1 MKIRTILAYTHLLN
15 FLIGILATSYVL
27 NLFWSFLETWQIAL
41 YIYYFVLGSCGV
53 AIALWIAKDGKHI
66 ERCAVE
72 IQDLERRI
80 LDLERKID
88 QIKKNAPEKL

>member
-15 FLIGILATSYVL
+15 FLIGIFATSYIL
-27 NLFWSFLETWQIAL
+27 NVFWRLLEAWQIAL
-41 YIYYFVLGSCGV
+41 YIYFFVLGSCGV
-53 AIALWIAKDGKHI
+53 AIALWIAQDGKHI

-88 QIKKNAPEKL
+88 YIKKNVPEKL